1 MSEPVNR
8 GLLSFQLSVLTGV
21 RYLQTSLENVLRQGD
36 PNSESDGWLLE
47 NSFME
52 TARMNL
58 NIIKSLGK
66 GNQIDTAT
74 NGDPN
79 INVPSTSKAHYGPDN
94 VPPKQITEDSWTFSL
109 KRLQW
114 TTFLKPTKGLETYTH
129 YIGEFLSLYL
139 WRRNGHFVCGKYIWT
154 LNDRILISTP

>member
-1 MSEPVNR
+1 M
-8 GLLSFQLSVLTGV
+8 LTGV

-36 PNSESDGWLLE
+36 LNSESDGWLLE

-52 TARMNL
+52 TARINL

-66 GNQIDTAT
+66 NNQIDTGN

-94 VPPKQITEDSWTFSL
+94 VPPKEIPEAS
-109 KRLQW
+109 
-114 TTFLKPTKGLETYTH
+114 
-129 YIGEFLSLYL
+129 
-139 WRRNGHFVCGKYIWT
+139 
-154 LNDRILISTP
+154 

>member
-1 MSEPVNR
+1 MLLFDTLSDK
-8 GLLSFQLSVLTGV
+8 GLCLLFQLSVLTGV

-52 TARMNL
+52 TARTNL
-58 NIIKSLGK
+58 HIIKTLGK
-66 GNQIDTAT
+66 NNQIDTSN

-94 VPPKQITEDSWTFSL
+94 MPPKKTSEAS
-109 KRLQW
+109 
-114 TTFLKPTKGLETYTH
+114 
-129 YIGEFLSLYL
+129 
-139 WRRNGHFVCGKYIWT
+139 
-154 LNDRILISTP
+154 

>member
-1 MSEPVNR
+1 M
-8 GLLSFQLSVLTGV
+8 FQLSVLTGV

-47 NSFME
+47 NSFIE
-52 TARMNL
+52 TARTNL

-66 GNQIDTAT
+66 SNQIDTAN

-94 VPPKQITEDSWTFSL
+94 VPPKQ
-109 KRLQW
+109 
-114 TTFLKPTKGLETYTH
+114 
-129 YIGEFLSLYL
+129 
-139 WRRNGHFVCGKYIWT
+139 
-154 LNDRILISTP
+154 TPEAEEQHH

>member
-1 MSEPVNR
+1 MFISMSEPVSK

-66 GNQIDTAT
+66 CNQIDTAT

-94 VPPKQITEDSWTFSL
+94 VPPKQITEDS
-109 KRLQW
+109 
-114 TTFLKPTKGLETYTH
+114 
-129 YIGEFLSLYL
+129 
-139 WRRNGHFVCGKYIWT
+139 
-154 LNDRILISTP
+154 

>member
-1 MSEPVNR
+1 M
-8 GLLSFQLSVLTGV
+8 LTGV
-21 RYLQTSLENVLRQGD
+21 RFLQTSLENVLRQGD

-52 TARMNL
+52 TARTNL

-66 GNQIDTAT
+66 CNQIDTAS

-94 VPPKQITEDSWTFSL
+94 VPPKETPEATWPFSGLSEQL
-109 KRLQW
+109 KA
-114 TTFLKPTKGLETYTH
+114 
-129 YIGEFLSLYL
+129 
-139 WRRNGHFVCGKYIWT
+139 
-154 LNDRILISTP
+154 